1 MIAGSPL
8 RLGILGIP
16 FVASVLFFGPGG
28 QSRPYLVVSGGVGP
42 ALLYWLAINIDLL
55 TPDRGRGAFGAVSP
69 ALAKRISNYTLGV
82 SALPTAR
89 SVP

>member
-1 MIAGSPL
+1 M
-8 RLGILGIP
+8 
-16 FVASVLFFGPGG
+16 
-28 QSRPYLVVSGGVGP
+28 GP

>member
-55 TPDRGRGAFGAVSP
+55 TLVPIDIGLRYLLMPIMS
-69 ALAKRISNYTLGV
+69 
-82 SALPTAR
+82 TAIGHVAAR
-89 SVP
+89 R